1 MRAIADKHS
10 YVLLLHRLSDRL
22 FARNAP
28 GWEAIMASTL
38 SGT

>member
-10 YVLLLHRLSDRL
+10 YVLLLRLSDRL
-22 FARNAP
+22 FARNPP